1 MSISRVSALPAD
13 DSRAGAAKAALAA
26 TGRAR
31 RLPGLWVLVALPDAC
46 SDAFADTLANAL
58 ARALALRASLL
69 VLSAYADGAASAVQV
84 SEISKE
90 ITARFMR
97 TDIKIGINCPWIP

>member
-46 SDAFADTLANAL
+46 SDAFADAL
-58 ARALALRASLL
+58 ARALALRTSLL
-69 VLSAYADGAASAVQV
+69 VLSAYANGAASAIQV

-90 ITARFMR
+90 IAARFMR
-97 TDIKIGINCPWIP
+97 TDMEIGKLKIKQHAG